1 MTNAYLLA
9 VGDVLSGELLDEV
22 AEEFPTIACALTG
35 VSRPDDRLR
44 MAAPAVAAPAPTRNF
59 LLSES
64 MVATSL
70 RY

>member
-35 VSRPDDRLR
+35 
-44 MAAPAVAAPAPTRNF
+44 
-59 LLSES
+59 
-64 MVATSL
+64 
-70 RY
+70 